1 MTGGP
6 AALSAK
12 DRSRF
17 QSKLDQLVQQGLR
30 EHPPD

>member
-6 AALSAK
+6 PPLSAK

-17 QSKLDQLVQQGLR
+17 QSKLDELVQKGLR
-30 EHPPD
+30 GA